1 MVTAEHRD
9 GAGVLLLLLA
19 LLLRKQGGKVKSRAL
34 QFIVG
39 PPCHHVTLTTI
50 RKNDGS
56 IYKGDIHQKI
66 TFSPISKVR
75 ISANR
80 YVRIYFCLYVR
91 GEYCCH

>member
-56 IYKGDIHQKI
+56 IYKGDIHQKT

-80 YVRIYFCLYVR
+80 CQNLFLPICTW
-91 GEYCCH
+91 